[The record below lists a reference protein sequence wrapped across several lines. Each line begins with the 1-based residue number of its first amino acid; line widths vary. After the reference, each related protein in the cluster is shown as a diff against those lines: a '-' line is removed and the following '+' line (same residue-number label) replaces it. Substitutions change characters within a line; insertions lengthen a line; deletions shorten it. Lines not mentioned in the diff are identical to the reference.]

1 MSPRAARRLLAAGLA
16 LLAGC
21 AGPAAPPPPA
31 PVAAAPTAP
40 LCRIGADDGP
50 PAPLRL
56 AERGIGG
63 TGISAEEGG
72 DRGIG
77 GTGIVGV
84 LTGFASLCVNG
95 LEVGTD
101 AQAAEEP
108 AAGLRL
114 PLRAGQVVV
123 VEAGGPAE
131 ALRARS
137 LALRL
142 ELVGPVEAVT
152 EDGLRVA
159 GQVLRLEPGFRGRRD
174 WRPGEWVAV
183 SGLRRPDGSIGATR
197 LDAAPPG
204 RVLLRGI
211 ARRQGG
217 TLRVGGLPVRSSLA
231 MDVPTGIPLLLAG
244 PLQDGVLLPD
254 RVEIDWLQAEPERH
268 FGPGIGR
275 IVIEAYV
282 GLEAGTLRLGAA
294 RLPAAGLSA
303 GGTPRR
309 AVLDARRQ
317 GDGRLAPQELRAPG
331 QAPGARDTAL
341 PGLPGAGRP
350 GAAGR
355 GGAPAGRAMPGR
367 GGEDAGGRPPGAGGG
382 VPGGMGPG
390 GMGPMGGG
398 PGGAAGRP

>member
-31 PVAAAPTAP
+31 PLAAAPTAP

-101 AQAAEEP
+101 AEAAEEP

-131 ALRARS
+131 ALQARS

-142 ELVGPVEAVT
+142 ELVGPVEVVT
-152 EDGLRVA
+152 EDGFRVA

-174 WRPGEWVAV
+174 WRPGDWVAV
-183 SGLRRPDGSIGATR
+183 SGLRRPDGRIGATR

-217 TLRVGGLPVRSSLA
+217 MLRVGTLPVRSSLA

-244 PLQDGVLLPD
+244 PLQDGVLRPD
-254 RVEIDWLQAEPERH
+254 RVEIDWLQTEPERH

-294 RLPAAGLSA
+294 RLPAAGLAA
-303 GGTPRR
+303 GGAPRR

-350 GAAGR
+350 GEAGR
-355 GGAPAGRAMPGR
+355 GVPASRAAPGREESGGRAPG
-367 GGEDAGGRPPGAGGG
+367 PGGG
-382 VPGGMGPG
+382 VGGGMAPGGMGAP
-390 GMGPMGGG
+390 GGG
-398 PGGAAGRP
+398 PGGGGFRP